1 MTNAV
6 TVKNITFQEGE
17 TLICVPLIGKTL
29 DEILG
34 NAHGLVDAGADII
47 EWRVDHFAQV
57 REMAQVMAALAEIRG
72 ALKAL
77 PLLFTFRSKKEGGET
92 ELSDEAYLRSTARPH
107 AVDWLMLSISNCSMM
122 KRRSARWLTMRMPR
136 ASR

>member
-6 TVKNITFQEGE
+6 TVKNITYQEAE
-17 TLICVPLIGKTL
+17 TRTGIPLIGKTP

-34 NAHGLVDAGADII
+34 NPHGLADAGARLI

-57 REMAQVMAALAEIRG
+57 RAMGQGMAALAAIRS

-77 PLLFTFRSKKEGGET
+77 PLWFTFR
-92 ELSDEAYLRSTARPH
+92 R
-107 AVDWLMLSISNCSMM
+107 
-122 KRRSARWLTMRMPR
+122 
-136 ASR
+136 

>member
-34 NAHGLVDAGADII
+34 
-47 EWRVDHFAQV
+47 
-57 REMAQVMAALAEIRG
+57 
-72 ALKAL
+72 
-77 PLLFTFRSKKEGGET
+77 
-92 ELSDEAYLRSTARPH
+92 
-107 AVDWLMLSISNCSMM
+107 
-122 KRRSARWLTMRMPR
+122 
-136 ASR
+136 

>member
-34 NAHGLVDAGADII
+34 NAHGLG
-47 EWRVDHFAQV
+47 RC
-57 REMAQVMAALAEIRG
+57 RRRYYRMAR
-72 ALKAL
+72 
-77 PLLFTFRSKKEGGET
+77 
-92 ELSDEAYLRSTARPH
+92 
-107 AVDWLMLSISNCSMM
+107 
-122 KRRSARWLTMRMPR
+122 
-136 ASR
+136 